1 MSVTVAQK
9 LFEKYLMLAR
19 AGEESLTVMV
29 ARDDD
34 EQPHVVVGYIAEGGN
49 FTPLAILLTASVTA
63 QLTPDFEASEKCAT
77 QFERAR
83 AGTTG
88 RTPSDFGTGI
98 VNQFFSPEAI
108 AAMELDND

>member
-34 EQPHVVVGYIAEGGN
+34 EQPHVVV
-49 FTPLAILLTASVTA
+49 
-63 QLTPDFEASEKCAT
+63 
-77 QFERAR
+77 
-83 AGTTG
+83 
-88 RTPSDFGTGI
+88 
-98 VNQFFSPEAI
+98 
-108 AAMELDND
+108 